1 MMTIQPKDYNSKK
14 EYWDY
19 QRKVEYNREQ
29 INMMSERF
37 DGRVYGD
44 FGMVSVDEIK
54 DKLWNKIDPAEYE
67 EPPEDWI
74 PKDPKYQLWY
84 EDGKLDVK
92 QLSPTARKVI
102 LRAKKD
108 YERTNELGKKY

>member
-1 MMTIQPKDYNSKK
+1 MMIEKKDYERLKEYYDFQRKK
-14 EYWDY
+14 EYNKEQLMYVCGHVAGEEPNKLFDLMWLEFEEKDY
-19 QRKVEYNREQ
+19 Q
-29 INMMSERF
+29 
-37 DGRVYGD
+37 
-44 FGMVSVDEIK
+44 
-54 DKLWNKIDPAEYE
+54 
-67 EPPEDWI
+67 EPPKHWI